1 VLDRDPRYEIPP
13 AILMTVLLPVA
24 IIGAGPYGLALAAH
38 LRARGVSFRIFGKP
52 MDFWLTQMPAG
63 MALKSE
69 GFASNLYDP
78 EGRFTL
84 KSFCADRGID
94 YADIGLPVPLSTF
107 TAYGLAFKEELVPNL
122 EEKMV
127 VTVVLRPSGF
137 TLTLDDGEVVTAQQ
151 VVLAIGIAPFAY
163 IPPALAGLPG
173 QLLSHSS
180 QHHDLRRFKGK
191 RIAVIGGGAS
201 AIDLAALLDEAGA
214 IVQMIVRRTTLDFYD
229 KPIVVREFH
238 DTMWQPISGI
248 GAGWRMKILT
258 DAPWL
263 FHILPRR
270 LRHRAVRRWAPPA
283 GGWIMKEKLE
293 HGPALLLGCT
303 LRRAEIRDGR
313 VHLELTTLENTK
325 RKVVV
330 EHVIAATGFKVD
342 LRKLAFLSPDIQSQ
356 LKAFENTPVLSSGLQ
371 STISGLYF
379 AGPTSAN
386 SFGPVMRFAFG
397 AGFAARRLAHVL
409 TKCS

>member
-1 VLDRDPRYEIPP
+1 
-13 AILMTVLLPVA
+13 MTALLPIV
-24 IIGAGPYGLALAAH
+24 IIGAGPYGLSLAAH

-52 MDFWLTQMPAG
+52 MDFWLTQMPTG

-78 EGRFTL
+78 EGSFTL
-84 KSFCADRGID
+84 RRFCAERGID
-94 YADIGLPVPLSTF
+94 YADIGIPVLLTTF
-107 TAYGLAFKEELVPNL
+107 TAYGLAFQKELVPNL

-127 VTVVLRPSGF
+127 VAVGRKTVGF
-137 TLTLDDGEVVTAQQ
+137 TLTLDDGEVVVAQQ

-163 IPPALAGLPG
+163 IPPSLTDLPSKF
-173 QLLSHSS
+173 LSHSS
-180 QHHDLRRFKGK
+180 QHYDLRRFKGK
-191 RIAVIGGGAS
+191 RVAVIGGGAS
-201 AIDLAALLDEAGA
+201 AIDLAALLADADA
-214 IVQMIVRRTTLDFYD
+214 NVQLIARRKELDFYE
-229 KPIVVREFH
+229 KPTVVREFH

-270 LRHRAVRRWAPPA
+270 VRHRAVRRWAPPA
-283 GGWIMKEKLE
+283 GGWIMKDKLE

-313 VHLELTTLENTK
+313 IQLELTTLENTK

-330 EHVIAATGFKVD
+330 DHVIAATGFKVD
-342 LRKLAFLSPDIQSQ
+342 LRRLTILSPEIQSQ
-356 LKAFENTPVLSSGLQ
+356 LKAFENTPILSSGLQ
-371 STISGLYF
+371 SSIPGLYF
-379 AGPTSAN
+379 AGPTTTN
-386 SFGPVMRFAFG
+386 SFGPVMRFTYG
-397 AGFAARRLAHVL
+397 A
-409 TKCS
+409 